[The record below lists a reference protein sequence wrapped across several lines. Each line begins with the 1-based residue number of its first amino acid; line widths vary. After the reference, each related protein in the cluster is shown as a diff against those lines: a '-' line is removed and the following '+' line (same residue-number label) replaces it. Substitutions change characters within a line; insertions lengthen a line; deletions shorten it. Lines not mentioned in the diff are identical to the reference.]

1 MINFFF
7 SILKTLKKKY
17 NYQIFILII
26 SLVLLSFI
34 DLIGISL
41 FPGLVILL
49 FDVERLISYS
59 KQLNLDHDLLLNF
72 LRDENHLIFFSL
84 FILLLFVIK
93 NFLFFIINYYQAKI
107 FKNIQVDLS
116 KNLFQSYLDL
126 NYEKFISY
134 NSAKIIRNVTS
145 EVTHL
150 KSFISKFV
158 ELIKEVF
165 LFLIIF
171 FALIFVDYKITF
183 FIIFVFL
190 LFLFIYYLTI
200 KSSLKRS
207 SEIAQLFRFEFLKLV
222 NQSINVYKIIKI
234 FNLKNNILNRFE
246 FNLNKEEK
254 ELLYQNIA
262 SILPKIFLEIIAII
276 VLLSS
281 ILIITANPDRD
292 NIENLSII
300 SFFGV
305 ALIRLLPSINSI
317 SINITQLKIFKIPAE
332 TILKELNSFH
342 LKKKSA
348 KKMDEYKPNII
359 KKSFDTVD
367 IKNLNF
373 SYFGGKTILNNLN
386 FSFKKGDIV
395 GIFGPSGSGKS
406 TFVDLLMGVI
416 SNYNGLVT
424 VDNID
429 VKKDITNWQKK
440 FGYVPQE
447 NYIFDDTL
455 TNNITFGFSN
465 KIIDKSY
472 LKKII
477 NISKLSQLKSIILN
491 DSKRKIGLGDRGS
504 KISGGQ
510 KQRIGIARALFSK
523 PEILILD
530 ESLSALDNKTKISIL
545 CDLKKIRKKITLI
558 IISHDTTLKKYCNKI
573 LNLN

>member
-1 MINFFF
+1 M
-7 SILKTLKKKY
+7 
-17 NYQIFILII
+17 
-26 SLVLLSFI
+26 
-34 DLIGISL
+34 
-41 FPGLVILL
+41 
-49 FDVERLISYS
+49 
-59 KQLNLDHDLLLNF
+59 
-72 LRDENHLIFFSL
+72 
-84 FILLLFVIK
+84 
-93 NFLFFIINYYQAKI
+93 
-107 FKNIQVDLS
+107 
-116 KNLFQSYLDL
+116 
-126 NYEKFISY
+126 
-134 NSAKIIRNVTS
+134 
-145 EVTHL
+145 
-150 KSFISKFV
+150 
-158 ELIKEVF
+158 
-165 LFLIIF
+165 
-171 FALIFVDYKITF
+171 
-183 FIIFVFL
+183 
-190 LFLFIYYLTI
+190 
-200 KSSLKRS
+200 
-207 SEIAQLFRFEFLKLV
+207 
-222 NQSINVYKIIKI
+222 
-234 FNLKNNILNRFE
+234 
-246 FNLNKEEK
+246 
-254 ELLYQNIA
+254 
-262 SILPKIFLEIIAII
+262 EIIAII
-276 VLLSS
+276 VLLSC

-305 ALIRLLPSINSI
+305 ALIRVLPSINSI
-317 SINITQLKIFKIPAE
+317 VINITQLKILKIPAE
-332 TILKELNSFH
+332 TIHKELNSFY

-348 KKMDEYKPNII
+348 KKMDKYKTNII
-359 KKSFDTVD
+359 KKSFDTVK

-373 SYFGGKTILNNLN
+373 SYGGGKTILNNLN
-386 FSFKKGDIV
+386 FSFKRGDVI

-424 VDNID
+424 VDNVD

-491 DSKRKIGLGDRGS
+491 ESKRKISLGDRGS

-545 CDLKKIRKKITLI
+545 NDLKKIGKKITLI
-558 IISHDTTLKKYCNKI
+558 IITHDTTLKKYCNKI
-573 LNLN
+573 LNLT